1 MFLEAKY
8 LRVNAVIRLTVVC
21 MQCIFT
27 LRSADG
33 VFRLT
38 HVTSDVTVR
47 VVVYQKFPSL
57 WVLMREDNT
66 QYKHITGF
74 EYSIMNCRAASSP
87 WVAVDGIA
95 PPLSLLHT

>member
-47 VVVYQKFPSL
+47 VVVY
-57 WVLMREDNT
+57 
-66 QYKHITGF
+66 
-74 EYSIMNCRAASSP
+74 
-87 WVAVDGIA
+87 
-95 PPLSLLHT
+95 